1 MRVGRTD
8 LEELEDERQ
17 ATKARSK
24 HRNLPPRHAH
34 HQAATASQ
42 PRSPS
47 HAHNEEEGA
56 DLEDLEDERLDLG
69 EVLRLDAL
77 QAHAAVSFW
86 GGVVCRNRVV
96 SVWYHSLHRSIDRSV
111 HQPINPSPPYIYIH
125 TQPPPAHPPT
135 YLNVFWSRVSSS
147 PPPMTDSPRP
157 DSMRRL

>member
-96 SVWYHSLHRSIDRSV
+96 SVWYHSLHRSIDRSISSSTN
-111 HQPINPSPPYIYIH
+111 QSIASLYLH
-125 TQPPPAHPPT
+125 THTATASAPTHIPKRVLEQGVVEPPA
-135 YLNVFWSRVSSS
+135 
-147 PPPMTDSPRP
+147 D
-157 DSMRRL
+157 D